1 MERIVNIAK
10 NHKEAEK
17 WDIEQQ
23 INMTPRERQMAAKE
37 LKKRFYGSNPPDLKD
52 CRQEFRIYYIG
63 LNELI
68 KNKKGVN

>member
-1 MERIVNIAK
+1 MERKVNIAK

-37 LKKRFYGSNPPDLKD
+37 LKKRFYGSNPPDLRSKT
-52 CRQEFRIYYIG
+52 
-63 LNELI
+63 
-68 KNKKGVN
+68 K